1 VITILRR
8 GSIATDDINVWMGN
22 VNGDAAVNI
31 ADAVALLQY
40 LFAGGKP
47 PLCAKAADT
56 NDDDAINIADA
67 VKILGF
73 LFSGQSMTAPDGSAI
88 TATNNTCKGFA
99 AAGVDPKGNPNFPA
113 QVSGL
118 PACATPCAPKP

>member
-1 VITILRR
+1 
-8 GSIATDDINVWMGN
+8 MGN

-31 ADAVALLQY
+31 ADAVAILQY

-47 PLCAKAADT
+47 PVCAKAADA

-73 LFSGQSMTAPDGSAI
+73 LFSGQAMAAPDGSTI
-88 TATNNTCKGFA
+88 TAANNACKGYA
-99 AAGVDPKGNPNFPA
+99 ANGVDHLGKPYFPTR
-113 QVSGL
+113 VSGL
-118 PACATPCAPKP
+118 PACAVPCKR